1 MFFCGH
7 WGIKQVGSEA
17 RVGFP
22 EEDLEEGED
31 SEEPTNPIQRGEHEE
46 VLGFPDTLL
55 TFERVVPLVLGVWLL
70 GFLKR
75 YHPRHHGKLILNHN
89 DVGIGSQT

>member
-17 RVGFP
+17 GVGFP

-31 SEEPTNPIQRGEHEE
+31 PEEPTNPIQRGEHEE
-46 VLGFPDTLL
+46 V
-55 TFERVVPLVLGVWLL
+55 
-70 GFLKR
+70 
-75 YHPRHHGKLILNHN
+75 
-89 DVGIGSQT
+89 